1 MKQEKI
7 PEHKQI
13 SNQRGVTGCD
23 GARGRD
29 SAEERLRAALQ
40 ASGTG
45 TFYWDLRTSEV
56 DWDEGMERLF
66 GLAPGR
72 APARAG
78 EFFKFVHHEDVDAV
92 EAALA
97 DAQREGA
104 DFEVEF
110 RVVWPDG
117 SVHWLHD
124 KGRTFPD
131 NHGRPLY
138 VTGACVD
145 ITERKLA
152 DDVLHR
158 YELLARLSRDV
169 ILFVRRDDG
178 RILEANDAAT
188 AVYGYS
194 RGELQSRTIYDL
206 RAADTHGLAYDQ
218 MAEADL
224 RGIAF
229 ETVHRRKDG
238 SMFPVEV
245 SSEGALIGNSPTLIS
260 VIRDISERKHAEE
273 QLLAAK
279 KLAERSLAQLRA
291 TIDSMSEGMFV
302 IYPDGTCPLA
312 NPAFFRMYGFE
323 PDSSFDAAKQAV
335 LLLGTY
341 ELNGNKIPDKEQP
354 VAIALRGKAV
364 VQRELIIRRTDTGK
378 EVITSVNATPV
389 RDGSGKVA
397 MAVVT
402 VEDITAKKQY
412 EKALI
417 RSEKLAASGRLAS
430 MIAHEINN
438 PLDAAM
444 NLAYL
449 LKDSI
454 SDRTAHERLDLLVG
468 QLSIVSRITNQ
479 TLKLQ
484 RDSAKPTRFNLCD
497 LIRELLSAYENKI
510 LNSGVSIQTRFED
523 ECRVLGYS
531 SEIRQVISNLLIN
544 ALDATPAGGKITV
557 HVCDSLDW
565 HSGTRRGC
573 RMTIADTGGG
583 IDPQHRARLFE
594 PFFTTKGENGTGLG
608 LWVSSGIVS
617 RAGGSL
623 RVWSTHRP
631 GHSGTC
637 FSVFLPDSTA
647 D

>member
-1 MKQEKI
+1 MKQDKI
-7 PEHKQI
+7 PESKQI
-13 SNQRGVTGCD
+13 VDQRGATGYAV
-23 GARGRD
+23 ARGGR
-29 SAEERLRAALQ
+29 AEERLREALL

-45 TFYWDLRTSEV
+45 TFYWDLRTNEV

-66 GLAPGR
+66 GLAPGH
-72 APARAG
+72 APSQAG
-78 EFFKFVHHEDVDAV
+78 KFLKFVHPEDVDVAQS
-92 EAALA
+92 ALA
-97 DAQREGA
+97 EAQREGT

-110 RVVWPDG
+110 RVIWPDG

-124 KGRTFPD
+124 RGRAVTD
-131 NHGRPLY
+131 NRGRPLY

-145 ITERKLA
+145 ITQRKLA
-152 DDVLHR
+152 DEMLRR
-158 YELLARLSRDV
+158 YELLARRSRDV
-169 ILFVRRDDG
+169 ILFVHLDDG

-194 RGELQSRTIYDL
+194 REELQSRTIYDL

-224 RGIAF
+224 HGIAF

-238 SMFPVEV
+238 STFPVEV
-245 SSEGALIGNSPTLIS
+245 SSEGARLGNSPTLIS
-260 VIRDISERKHAEE
+260 VIRDISERKRSEE
-273 QLLAAK
+273 QVLAAM

-312 NPAFFRMYGFE
+312 NPAFFRMYGFA
-323 PDSSFDAAKQAV
+323 PDSSPDAATQAI
-335 LLLGTY
+335 LLGTC
-341 ELNGNKIPDKEQP
+341 ELNGNKIPGEEQP
-354 VAIALRGKAV
+354 VSIALRGKAV
-364 VQRELIIRRTDTGK
+364 VQREVIIRRTDTGK
-378 EVITSVNATPV
+378 EVITSVNAKPV

-402 VEDITAKKQY
+402 VEDITAKKQS
-412 EKALI
+412 EKALM

-444 NLAYL
+444 HLAYL

-454 SDRTAHERLDLLVG
+454 TDATARERLDLLVG
-468 QLSIVSRITNQ
+468 QLGIINRITNQ

-484 RDSAKPTRFNLCD
+484 RDSAKPTRFNICD
-497 LIRELLSAYENKI
+497 VIRELLSAYENKI
-510 LNSGVSIQTRFED
+510 VQSGVSIQTRLDD
-523 ECRVLGYS
+523 ERSVLGYS

-544 ALDATPAGGKITV
+544 ALDATPKGGRITV
-557 HVCDSLDW
+557 HVCDSPDW
-565 HSGTRRGC
+565 HSGTGRGC

-583 IDPQHRARLFE
+583 IDPQHRSRLFE

-608 LWVSSGIVS
+608 LWVSSGIIS

-623 RVWSTHRP
+623 RVWSRQRP
-631 GHSGTC
+631 GRSGTC
-637 FSVFLPDSTA
+637 FSIFLPDA
-647 D
+647 GD

>member
-1 MKQEKI
+1 MKQDKI
-7 PEHKQI
+7 PEPKQI
-13 SNQRGVTGCD
+13 VNQRSAAGYAVS
-23 GARGRD
+23 RGGG
-29 SAEERLRAALQ
+29 AEERLREALL

-45 TFYWDLRTSEV
+45 TFYWNLRTSEV

-66 GLAPGR
+66 GLAPGH
-72 APARAG
+72 APAQAG
-78 EFFKFVHHEDVDAV
+78 EFLKFVHPEDVDAAQSALS
-92 EAALA
+92 EAQL
-97 DAQREGA
+97 EGA

-110 RVVWPDG
+110 RVIWPDG
-117 SVHWLHD
+117 SVHWLYD
-124 KGRTFPD
+124 RGRAVTD
-131 NHGRPLY
+131 GRGRPLY

-145 ITERKLA
+145 ITQRKLA
-152 DDVLHR
+152 DDVLRR
-158 YELLARLSRDV
+158 YELLARRSRDV
-169 ILFVRRDDG
+169 ILFVHRDDG

-224 RGIAF
+224 HGIAF

-238 SMFPVEV
+238 STFPVEV
-245 SSEGALIGNSPTLIS
+245 SSEGARIGNSPTLIS
-260 VIRDISERKHAEE
+260 VIRDISERKRSEE
-273 QLLAAK
+273 QVLAAM

-312 NPAFFRMYGFE
+312 NPAFFRMYGFA
-323 PDSSFDAAKQAV
+323 PDSSPNAATQAI
-335 LLLGTY
+335 LLLGTC
-341 ELNGNKIPDKEQP
+341 ELNGNKIPREQQP
-354 VAIALRGKAV
+354 VSIALRGKAV
-364 VQRELIIRRTDTGK
+364 VQREVIIRRKDTGK
-378 EVITSVNATPV
+378 EVITSINAKPV
-389 RDGSGKVA
+389 RDGSGRVA

-402 VEDITAKKQY
+402 VEDITAKKQS
-412 EKALI
+412 EKALM

-444 NLAYL
+444 QLAYL

-454 SDRTAHERLDLLVG
+454 SDATARERLDLLVG
-468 QLSIVSRITNQ
+468 QLGIINRITNQ

-484 RDSAKPTRFNLCD
+484 RDSAKPTQFSIGD

-510 LNSGVSIQTRFED
+510 VKSGVSIQTRLDD
-523 ECRVLGYS
+523 ERGVLGYS

-544 ALDATPAGGKITV
+544 ALDATPAGGKITI
-557 HVCDSLDW
+557 HVYDSLDW
-565 HSGTRRGC
+565 RSGTGRGC
-573 RMTIADTGGG
+573 RLTIADTGSG
-583 IDPQHRARLFE
+583 IDPQHRSRLFE

-623 RVWSTHRP
+623 RVWSTNRP
-631 GHSGTC
+631 GRSGTC
-637 FSVFLPDSTA
+637 FSVFLPDA
-647 D
+647 GG